1 MCFSCEPK
9 QSRTEGLGSATC
21 CTVAAAVAVIDSTA
35 CLALSLPWPCC
46 AVFAV
51 LCCTIL
57 CCATLC
63 FASLPC
69 FTLQPPSLV
78 TPPISPSG
86 RESPCNMQ
94 VCVQCIVLHRI
105 VLRCVV
111 LYCVVLYCT
120 VLYCTV
126 LYLLAHASLRA
137 GLAWHGMA
145 WQDVCSAMENK
156 DGFFKS
162 NPVNPVNPVHVQ
174 SIPNPLLIACPM
186 AFRKHLQDLH
196 ECIGLDWTGLDW
208 NALECTGMHWNALE
222 CTGMD
227 SHEWNGLHCTA
238 LCTESTKSNPTHV
251 SYTQWYLPSIHF
263 PSNRSILDL
272 LSVHLLAVPRPTT
285 LLL

>member
-1 MCFSCEPK
+1 MPVQRQMCFSCEPK
-9 QSRTEGLGSATC
+9 QSTTEGLGSATC
-21 CTVAAAVAVIDSTA
+21 CTVAVIDSTA

-78 TPPISPSG
+78 TPPFSPSG

-111 LYCVVLYCT
+111 LYC
-120 VLYCTV
+120 TV

-145 WQDVCSAMENK
+145 
-156 DGFFKS
+156 GR
-162 NPVNPVNPVHVQ
+162 VQ
-174 SIPNPLLIACPM
+174 C
-186 AFRKHLQDLH
+186 
-196 ECIGLDWTGLDW
+196 
-208 NALECTGMHWNALE
+208 
-222 CTGMD
+222 
-227 SHEWNGLHCTA
+227 NG
-238 LCTESTKSNPTHV
+238 E
-251 SYTQWYLPSIHF
+251 
-263 PSNRSILDL
+263 
-272 LSVHLLAVPRPTT
+272 
-285 LLL
+285 